1 MTNSDSTS
9 TSLNHYQPMTPP
21 QSTQVVADL
30 ETASKND
37 ALHLKEL
44 ETELAEALQSARSFG
59 SQRGS
64 LAAWNADWNRQW
76 DDIGGI
82 LRRISAQVDAMAA
95 SLDAT
100 ASGSLPNAIKA
111 WEAVQSEDARLLEA
125 LKVVRTQV
133 GELGVEERK
142 EWNIIARMIESHM
155 ETTHQCAESLR
166 LKLVTLKEHA
176 DQPPEDLSTGAP
188 SNPSI
193 PANVDRAAAEPY
205 DREYRKAA
213 IELEKEHHR
222 FSGLKDIVK
231 GLWMWSET
239 PDERIRENR
248 SLTVDET

>member
-1 MTNSDSTS
+1 
-9 TSLNHYQPMTPP
+9 MTPP

-37 ALHLKEL
+37 ALQLKEL

-59 SQRGS
+59 NQRGS
-64 LAAWNADWNRQW
+64 LAAWNVDWNRQW

-95 SLDAT
+95 SLDST
-100 ASGSLPNAIKA
+100 TSVSLQNAIKA
-111 WEAVQSEDARLLEA
+111 WETVQSEDARLLEA
-125 LKVVRTQV
+125 LKAIRTQV
-133 GELGVEERK
+133 GELGAKERK
-142 EWNIIARMIESHM
+142 EWNIIARTIESHM
-155 ETTHQCAESLR
+155 ATTHECAESLR
-166 LKLVTLKEHA
+166 LKLVALKEHS
-176 DQPPEDLSTGAP
+176 DEPPEELSKGAP
-188 SNPSI
+188 SKPST
-193 PANVDRAAAEPY
+193 PASVERAAGEPY

-213 IELEKEHHR
+213 IELEKEQHR